1 MSHHVERFRRYL
13 MTWTACWALVG
24 HDGAA
29 VPAAALLNRR
39 NLESSTH
46 RHADHPGKVLTHP
59 NGAPLRHNRTMG
71 GGGGFPQRMSSW
83 WPGSADDSRTGSAGS
98 SAGPTQTS
106 GYGTSS

>member
-29 VPAAALLNRR
+29 VPTAALLNRR

-59 NGAPLRHNRTMG
+59 NGRHPAQSDYGRG
-71 GGGGFPQRMSSW
+71 RWGFP
-83 WPGSADDSRTGSAGS
+83 
-98 SAGPTQTS
+98 S
-106 GYGTSS
+106 G